1 MGTFSIYVT
10 VLTCTCIQLLPS
22 DAEYTNF
29 KNFANICHHRDDLGL
44 DCEWNFFVTSHGKNT
59 CYGIRGKVKQPA
71 ALAQAFKVH
80 WKGRSC
86 QWDSCLTGVCV
97 CVCNIQHII
106 FFFITAADIDRFVSA
121 RAIPGTRANH
131 SFVPLSHTDM
141 KVSRV
146 SIRWRSSLHGQAT
159 WMSQLSKV
167 AQACLS
173 SQAHMLHPCM
183 MDTGG

>member
-10 VLTCTCIQLLPS
+10 VLTYTCIQLLPS

-59 CYGIRGKVKQPA
+59 CDGIRGKVKQLA

-86 QWDSCLTGVCV
+86 Q
-97 CVCNIQHII
+97 
-106 FFFITAADIDRFVSA
+106 
-121 RAIPGTRANH
+121 
-131 SFVPLSHTDM
+131 
-141 KVSRV
+141 
-146 SIRWRSSLHGQAT
+146 
-159 WMSQLSKV
+159 
-167 AQACLS
+167 
-173 SQAHMLHPCM
+173 
-183 MDTGG
+183 